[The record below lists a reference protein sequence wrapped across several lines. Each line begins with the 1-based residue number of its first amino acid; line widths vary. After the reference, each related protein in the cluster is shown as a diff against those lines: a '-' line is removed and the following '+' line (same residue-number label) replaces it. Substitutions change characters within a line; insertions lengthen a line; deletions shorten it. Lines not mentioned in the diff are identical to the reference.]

1 MTVLT
6 APAPRQQHIELIL
19 QQIAS
24 LPPLAPVASRLM
36 ALENA
41 QAADLGEIARVI
53 ETDPVLSGR
62 ILGLCRRADKGVGEK
77 ITSIRR
83 AVVLVGLDAVRNAA
97 VGASAFAALAP
108 QDNAEGRLDRDGFW
122 QYCVCVASTAELLAL
137 HNKAELRIA
146 PEEAFI
152 AGMLHAIGKLVL
164 DHVLPKAYARVIE
177 LARQECAPS
186 GFVERRVLGID
197 YRDAGKA
204 LANHWD
210 LPPELASVM
219 LHHGTPYE
227 QIPECDEKAL
237 IGLVSGSAALVRSL
251 GLGWSGDFDAPPS
264 IAIMLPTSGV
274 RPPSM
279 KEFGALLLRSVSERL
294 VALGISDK
302 SPEEFALHALQT
314 LNRENLALLRQTK
327 QSRQF
332 TPAPERPSAK
342 DLDLLVRARKI
353 GESGQHA
360 AELLQTIV
368 SRSQILAMRLTD
380 VRDRSSMAAIVSA
393 SQELEQALAELKRLN
408 DGPAPAQTADTPL
421 DPQEKLKAA

>member
-1 MTVLT
+1 VTVLI
-6 APAPRQQHIELIL
+6 APTPRQQHIELIL

-41 QAADLGEIARVI
+41 QAADLGEISRLI

-97 VGASAFAALAP
+97 LGASVFAALAP
-108 QDNAEGRLDRDGFW
+108 QGSAEGRLDREGFW
-122 QYCVCVASTAELLAL
+122 QYCVCVAS
-137 HNKAELRIA
+137 KAELRIA

-152 AGMLHAIGKLVL
+152 AGMLHAVGKLVL

-177 LARQECAPS
+177 LARQECAAS
-186 GFVERRVLGID
+186 GFVECRVLGLD
-197 YRDAGKA
+197 YRDAGRA
-204 LANHWD
+204 LAHHWD
-210 LPPELASVM
+210 LPPALVSVIVN
-219 LHHGTPYE
+219 HGTPYE
-227 QIPECDEKAL
+227 QMPECDEKAL

-251 GLGWSGDFDAPPS
+251 GLGWSGDFDPPPS
-264 IAIMLPTSGV
+264 VAILLPTAGV

-279 KEFGALLLRSVSERL
+279 KDFGSQLLRGVSERL
-294 VALGISDK
+294 TALGMSEK
-302 SPEEFALHALQT
+302 SPEEFALHTLQT
-314 LNRENLALLRQTK
+314 LSRENLALLRQSK
-327 QSRQF
+327 QSRRLV
-332 TPAPERPSAK
+332 PAPERPSAK
-342 DLDLLVRARKI
+342 ELDLLVRARKI
-353 GESGQHA
+353 GESSRHA
-360 AELLQTIV
+360 VELLQTIV

-393 SQELEQALAELKRLN
+393 SQELEQTLSELKRLN
-408 DGPAPAQTADTPL
+408 DGPAPAQNAEARQAL
-421 DPQEKLKAA
+421 DEKLNAA